1 MKVAVIGLGVF
12 GQTLAVNLAR
22 AGIEVIAIDSKP
34 DSVSDVKD
42 DVALAVALDSTD
54 EKALRSQG
62 IKEVDVL
69 VSCIGGGNF
78 EANQLTVILAKKIG
92 VRHVISRA
100 STQTHARILK
110 LIGADFVFTPEV
122 AAAESLARHILK
134 SGGETKK

>member
-1 MKVAVIGLGVF
+1 MKAAVIGLGVF
-12 GQTLAVNLAR
+12 GQTLAVTLAR
-22 AGIEVIAIDSKP
+22 AGIEVIAIDSKS
-34 DSVSDVKD
+34 DAVDDVKD

-54 EKALRSQG
+54 EKALRAQG
-62 IKEVDVL
+62 IQEVDVL
-69 VSCIGGGNF
+69 VSCIGENF

-92 VRHVISRA
+92 VRHVICRA

-134 SGGETKK
+134 SGGEAKK